1 MAGMER
7 WQMKL
12 PRTLL
17 AAALFA
23 PGLAAAQPAVV
34 GTTAERSAIVESVNA
49 QERSVL
55 LRGQDG
61 TLATVV
67 LGPEVRNFA
76 QIRPG
81 DRVVTTVTDSIAVSL
96 ARPDGRGPVAS
107 AEAVA
112 RAPEGA
118 RPAIARADAQRMRVR
133 IEGIDLGRNS
143 VSYVD
148 PAGARRDVLVQTP
161 QMRRFMRTLRPGD
174 EVDVVFMETISV
186 RVLPPGG

>member
-1 MAGMER
+1 
-7 WQMKL
+7 MKL

-23 PGLAAAQPAVV
+23 PGLAVAQPAAVA
-34 GTTAERSAIVESVNA
+34 TSSERTAIVETVNA

-55 LRGQDG
+55 LRGQEG
-61 TLATVV
+61 TLATII

-81 DRVVTTVTDSIAVSL
+81 DRVVTTVTDSIAVSF

-112 RAPEGA
+112 RAPQGE
-118 RPAIARADAQRMRVR
+118 RPAIAYADAQRVRVR

-143 VSYVD
+143 VAFVD
-148 PAGARRDVLVQTP
+148 PAGTRREVRVQTP
-161 QMRRFMRTLRPGD
+161 QMRRFMRTLSPGD
-174 EVDVVFMETISV
+174 EVDVVFMETISI
-186 RVLPPGG
+186 RVVPSGG

>member
-1 MAGMER
+1 
-7 WQMKL
+7 MKL
-12 PRTLL
+12 PRILF

-34 GTTAERSAIVESVNA
+34 GTTVERSAIVESVNA
-49 QERSVL
+49 RERSVL

-61 TLATVV
+61 TLATMI
-67 LGPEVRNFA
+67 LGPEIRNFA

-81 DRVVTTVTDSIAVSL
+81 DRVVATVTDAIAVSI
-96 ARPDGRGPVAS
+96 ARPDGRGPVGA

-118 RPAIARADAQRMRVR
+118 RPGMRVTEAKRVRMR

-143 VSYVD
+143 VAYVD
-148 PAGARRDVLVQTP
+148 PSGARREVRVQTP
-161 QMRRFMRTLRPGD
+161 EMRRFMRTLNPGD
-174 EVDVVFMETISV
+174 EVDVVYIETIAL